1 MLGVI
6 SDEEIAQNKGMPVM
20 TLKERVAIARGIKW
34 VDEVVEGVPYNPTI
48 EILNKLSCDFNAH
61 GDDIAKDSTGEDS
74 NIAIKKAGRMKI
86 FKRTEGVSTTDIV
99 GRLLQITQLS
109 RDVGEF
115 DSKPMKSGQYID
127 VLREAHR
134 KASDES
140 DEETKVRAVKFLA
153 TSRRLRQ
160 FSNSH
165 EPKSTD
171 KIIYVGGS
179 FDIFHCGDVE
189 LLQKAKESGDF
200 LLVGLYDDKTCRE
213 IYGSN
218 YPLLSL
224 HERVL
229 NVLACKYV
237 DEVVIG
243 APWFI
248 TEDLVKSFNIQLI
261 VDREPEFQLSLP
273 QHAKSDNYQLAKEKG
288 IYKKIILNNKITID
302 TFIERIIA
310 NRDK

>member
-1 MLGVI
+1 M
-6 SDEEIAQNKGMPVM
+6 NKGIPVM
-20 TLKERVAIARGIKW
+20 TLAERVAVARGVKW
-34 VDEVVEGVPYNPTI
+34 VDEVIEGVPYNPTI
-48 EILNKLSCDFNAH
+48 SLLDKVKCDFNAH

-74 NIAIKKAGRMKI
+74 NIEIKKAGRMKI

-109 RDVGEF
+109 REAENF
-115 DSKPMKSGQYID
+115 ESKPMKSGQYID
-127 VLREAHR
+127 ILSKAHR
-134 KASDES
+134 KASDEG
-140 DEETKVRAVKFLA
+140 DEESKIRAVKFLA

-160 FSNSH
+160 FSNTS
-165 EPKSTD
+165 EPKPTD
-171 KIIYVGGS
+171 KIVYISGS

-189 LLQKAKESGDF
+189 FLEKSRAMGDF

-243 APWFI
+243 APWFV
-248 TEDLVKSFNIQLI
+248 TEDLIKSFNIQVI
-261 VDREPEFQLSLP
+261 VDRKPEFQIPIAQYATTDNFQLP
-273 QHAKSDNYQLAKEKG
+273 QAK
-288 IYKKIILNNKITID
+288 
-302 TFIERIIA
+302 
-310 NRDK
+310 